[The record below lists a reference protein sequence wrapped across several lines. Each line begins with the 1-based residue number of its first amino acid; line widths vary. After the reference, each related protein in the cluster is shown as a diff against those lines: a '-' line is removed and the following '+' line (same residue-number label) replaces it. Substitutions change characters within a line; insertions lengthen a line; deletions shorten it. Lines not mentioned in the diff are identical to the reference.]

1 MASASAMAPCAIL
14 PVYGSTKIFV
24 RQLSDSLGRS
34 YPSTQNGVLFHEFHP
49 QFVRTP
55 MTTQGPETI
64 DVTGFLQKIIF
75 PDVEEWVKSALKVNL
90 IILFFI
96 LTPVKR

>member
-1 MASASAMAPCAIL
+1 
-14 PVYGSTKIFV
+14 
-24 RQLSDSLGRS
+24 
-34 YPSTQNGVLFHEFHP
+34 
-49 QFVRTP
+49 

-90 IILFFI
+90 IISNFYNI
-96 LTPVKR
+96 L